1 MAAAAVLE
9 NTAIILVRPHVPEN
23 IGACCR
29 AMKNMGLS
37 RLVVV
42 SPVNF
47 DRARI
52 EKTATHAASGVVEAI
67 QTCESVEAAI
77 SSYTYIAGATAR
89 RGKQRQM
96 VLSPDQLAS
105 KLLTFSA
112 DNPMAIMFGPE
123 DRGLENSELRYCHNL
138 INIPTAGFS
147 SLNLA
152 QAVMIICYEIFRVA
166 GVQAPEF
173 QPRLAASYELE
184 GMYGHLKEALIKI
197 DFVNRDNPD
206 YWMNNFR
213 RFFARVGLTAKE
225 VRLIRGICR
234 QINWYG
240 DKRYADG
247 KNDTTPSSTPK
258 RQKKGG
264 KSS

>member
-9 NTAIILVRPHVPEN
+9 NTAIVLVRPHTPEN

-29 AMKNMGLS
+29 AMKNMGLN

-42 SPVNF
+42 APENF
-47 DRARI
+47 DRGRV
-52 EKTATHAASGVVEAI
+52 EKMATHAAASVVEAI
-67 QTCESVEAAI
+67 EICDTLETAV
-77 SSYTYIAGATAR
+77 SSCTYIAGTTAR
-89 RGKQRQM
+89 QGKQRQM
-96 VLSPDQLAS
+96 VLSPDQLAL
-105 KLLTFSA
+105 KLASLSS
-112 DNPMAIMFGPE
+112 DNSMAVLFGPE
-123 DRGLENSELRYCHNL
+123 DRGLENDELRYCHNL
-138 INIPTAGFS
+138 ITIPTAGFS

-152 QAVMIICYEIFRVA
+152 QAVMVVCYEIFRAA
-166 GVQAPEF
+166 GARAPEF
-173 QPRLAASYELE
+173 HPRLANHHELE
-184 GMYGHLKEALIKI
+184 GMYGHLKDALIKI
-197 DFVNRDNPD
+197 DFVNRSNPD

-247 KNDTTPSSTPK
+247 KGETAHPRSPEE
-258 RQKKGG
+258 
-264 KSS
+264 